1 MKRLMLA
8 LGLAG
13 ILVLGA
19 ACTSDDGGG
28 DGTATTV
35 SPETTAGG

>member
-13 ILVLGA
+13 ILVLGV
-19 ACTSDDGGG
+19 ACTSDGGG
-28 DGTATTV
+28 DDGTATTV
-35 SPETTAGG
+35 SSETTAGG

>member
-19 ACTSDDGGG
+19 ACTSDGGG
-28 DGTATTV
+28 DGTATTM
-35 SPETTAGG
+35 SSETTAGG

>member
-13 ILVLGA
+13 ILVLGV
-19 ACTSDDGGG
+19 ACTSDGGD

-35 SPETTAGG
+35 STETTAGG

>member
-19 ACTSDDGGG
+19 ACTSDGG
-28 DGTATTV
+28 DGTATTL
-35 SPETTAGG
+35 SSETTAGG